1 MKAYRLL
8 EWKSEPQL
16 VDVPEPDPG
25 PGQVVVKIGGAGA
38 CHSDIH
44 LMDEF
49 EEGAVPWN
57 PPFTLGH
64 ENAGWVH
71 AVGDGVTNVE
81 VGQAVAVYGPWGCGV
96 CARCRQGMETY
107 CENLEAAP
115 VPGGG
120 GGLGLDGGMA
130 EFMLVHDSRQVLPL
144 PDGLEPAAAAPLT
157 DAALTPY
164 HAVKRSVPKLIPG
177 STAVAIG
184 VGGLGHM
191 GVQILKAMSAARII
205 AVDLRPEAL
214 ELAEEHGA
222 DLTFISGEN
231 TAEEVR
237 KATPS
242 GRGADVVLDFV
253 GADATLA
260 MGAAMA
266 RQMGDLTIV
275 GIGGG
280 SLPVSFFSVPY
291 EVSIQTTYWGS
302 RPELAEVLDLGARGL
317 IGSEIST
324 YSLDDA
330 SQAYQDLKD
339 GKIAGRAVVVPN
351 P

>member
-1 MKAYRLL
+1 
-8 EWKSEPQL
+8 
-16 VDVPEPDPG
+16 
-25 PGQVVVKIGGAGA
+25 
-38 CHSDIH
+38 
-44 LMDEF
+44 
-49 EEGAVPWN
+49 
-57 PPFTLGH
+57 
-64 ENAGWVH
+64 
-71 AVGDGVTNVE
+71 
-81 VGQAVAVYGPWGCGV
+81 
-96 CARCRQGMETY
+96 
-107 CENLEAAP
+107 
-115 VPGGG
+115 
-120 GGLGLDGGMA
+120 
-130 EFMLVHDSRQVLPL
+130 
-144 PDGLEPAAAAPLT
+144 
-157 DAALTPY
+157 
-164 HAVKRSVPKLIPG
+164 
-177 STAVAIG
+177 
-184 VGGLGHM
+184 M